1 MNILESILQAFESVR
16 SNTLRTIL
24 TLLSISIGIFSIIG
38 AGSAVATL
46 DSAVNTQLVAM
57 GENSFM
63 IRRTPT
69 INMGNSWRKYRNR
82 KDITYAQAKEFKN
95 NIESTDLISIS
106 DETNGYTAKVGNLS
120 TDPDISLIGCDEN
133 FFTIKNMQIIEGRSF
148 SAQEVLSATST
159 AIIGNDIVLKLFNGR
174 KAIGEYLTL
183 KNQQFLIVGIL
194 KSQGSMFGKS
204 LDNQI
209 MIPISTFMRYHTDEW
224 GSSVEITGQAYSKQS
239 FLQTVDESIGIMR
252 SLRNV
257 KPWEDNSFEIE
268 TNETISSQFAS
279 FTEYLSMFGIASGI
293 ISLLAAG
300 VGIMNI
306 MLVSVKERTREIGI
320 RKAIGI

>member
-95 NIESTDLISIS
+95 SIESTDLISIS
-106 DETNGYTAKVGNLS
+106 DETDGYTAKVGNLS

-159 AIIGNDIVLKLFNGR
+159 AIIGNDIVLKLFIYN
-174 KAIGEYLTL
+174 LTIIL
-183 KNQQFLIVGIL
+183 FVGSIVVVGNTKSQTIL
-194 KSQGSMFGKS
+194 K
-204 LDNQI
+204 
-209 MIPISTFMRYHTDEW
+209 
-224 GSSVEITGQAYSKQS
+224 
-239 FLQTVDESIGIMR
+239 
-252 SLRNV
+252 
-257 KPWEDNSFEIE
+257 
-268 TNETISSQFAS
+268 
-279 FTEYLSMFGIASGI
+279 
-293 ISLLAAG
+293 
-300 VGIMNI
+300 
-306 MLVSVKERTREIGI
+306 
-320 RKAIGI
+320 